1 MRLINR
7 KALEKLKKKKIGN
20 RPLTKAIDKLINDIQ
35 ACNWESQKELIITRP
50 DADSIHED
58 GFYFFNINVHRTM
71 ILLEFGENE
80 ASVVWVGDH
89 QKYEQIFQNNKD
101 TIRKW
106 LSANDL
112 DIKIMKTQLDIQKL
126 LENGIIENALDFER
140 ALITD
145 RKLRVLS
152 KEDPK
157 YKVLRKKL
165 RQLIEAYENRHWS
178 AETKITNQKIQESDL
193 AEIIAEQERL
203 FIKTRKELI
212 RQKLKDLSLSQQNLG
227 LVLGH
232 GSKSYMSELMNG
244 LSPFSLR
251 DLIIINRLLKIDL
264 TDLIPTFLA
273 QADRKKVRA
282 SIEKLDNPKLS
293 FYKDDFAIA

>member
-1 MRLINR
+1 
-7 KALEKLKKKKIGN
+7 
-20 RPLTKAIDKLINDIQ
+20 
-35 ACNWESQKELIITRP
+35 
-50 DADSIHED
+50 
-58 GFYFFNINVHRTM
+58 
-71 ILLEFGENE
+71 
-80 ASVVWVGDH
+80 
-89 QKYEQIFQNNKD
+89 
-101 TIRKW
+101 
-106 LSANDL
+106 
-112 DIKIMKTQLDIQKL
+112 MKTQLDIQKL